1 VGFSR
6 RRAGQDG
13 RPRYTAYYRDLKD
26 RECSAGTFSNKKDAD
41 RAWQRAEAKVA
52 EGRLGDPGRGR
63 QTFQVYVEQVWLPG
77 HQIEATTRQSYTY
90 SIYKHLM
97 PEFGP
102 MRMIDILP
110 EHVRAWMA
118 RLRDAGVTPVT
129 IRYNKVLLS
138 AIFTTALSDQVV
150 FLHPCRGVKV
160 PTVAQK
166 PRAII
171 TPEQFGRV
179 YDALPDDTMR
189 LLAETKIETG
199 LRWGE
204 LTELRVKDIDFP
216 TRMLTVSRAVVEVN
230 AKFHPAGGRFLVKD
244 YPKNGEYRRLKLT
257 SQIAGKLRAYAG
269 ERELS
274 DDDLVFAMP
283 ERGSAL
289 KMLVNPDRLGRTELN
304 AAGRTYRHG
313 TLSAY
318 TAGRC
323 RCEHC
328 RRAFAQYRA
337 QRRAAGMDNPRA
349 PRTRDTDGHIPRDWF
364 RNQIW
369 TPALAKAGVTAVRPH
384 DLRHAHASWLLAGGA
399 DLQAVKERLGHAS
412 IATTEK
418 YLHTLPDTDDS
429 TLDAF
434 TRIRERSVVSG
445 APPLMTGRSA
455 G

>member
-1 VGFSR
+1 MGYSRKRVGR
-6 RRAGQDG
+6 DG
-13 RPRYTAYYRDLKD
+13 RPRYTAYHWDAKD
-26 RECSAGTFSNKKDAD
+26 RERSAGTFPNKKDAD
-41 RAWQRAEAKVA
+41 RAWQLAEAKVA

-63 QTFQVYVEQVWLPG
+63 QTFQAYVEQVWLPG
-77 HQIEATTRQSYTY
+77 HQVEVTTRQSYTY

-110 EHVRAWMA
+110 EHVRAWVT
-118 RLRDAGVTPVT
+118 RLKDAGVMPVT

-138 AIFTTALSDQVV
+138 AIFTTALNDQVV
-150 FLHPCRGVKV
+150 FLHPCRGVKT
-160 PTVAQK
+160 PTVPQK

-179 YDALPDDTMR
+179 YEALPDATMR

-204 LTELRVKDIDFP
+204 LTELRAQDVDFS

-244 YPKNGEYRRLKLT
+244 YPKDGEYRRLKLT
-257 SQIAGKLRAYAG
+257 SQIVAKLQAYAR
-269 ERELS
+269 ERGLS
-274 DDDLVFAMP
+274 DDDLMFAMP
-283 ERGSAL
+283 ERGPAL
-289 KMLVNPDRLGRTELN
+289 KVLPNPDRLGRTEPN
-304 AAGRTYRHG
+304 AAARTYRHG

-323 RCEHC
+323 RCDHC
-328 RRAFAQYRA
+328 KNAFAQYRR
-337 QRRAAGMDNPRA
+337 QRRTAGMDD
-349 PRTRDTDGHIPRDWF
+349 PRTPRVRDTDGHIPRDWF
-364 RNQIW
+364 RNQVW
-369 TPALAKAGVTAVRPH
+369 RPALAAAGVTAVRLH

-418 YLHTLPDTDDS
+418 YLHTLPDADDS

-434 TRIRERSVVSG
+434 TRIRDRAVVSR
-445 APPLMTGRSA
+445 PRRRRGR
-455 G
+455 

>member
-1 VGFSR
+1 
-6 RRAGQDG
+6 
-13 RPRYTAYYRDLKD
+13 
-26 RECSAGTFSNKKDAD
+26 
-41 RAWQRAEAKVA
+41 
-52 EGRLGDPGRGR
+52 
-63 QTFQVYVEQVWLPG
+63 
-77 HQIEATTRQSYTY
+77 
-90 SIYKHLM
+90 
-97 PEFGP
+97 
-102 MRMIDILP
+102 
-110 EHVRAWMA
+110 
-118 RLRDAGVTPVT
+118 VT

-138 AIFTTALSDQVV
+138 AIFTTALNDQVV
-150 FLHPCRGVKV
+150 FLHPCRGVKI
-160 PTVAQK
+160 PTVPQK

-204 LTELRVKDIDFP
+204 LTELRVRDIDFR

-244 YPKNGEYRRLKLT
+244 YPKDGEYRRLKLT
-257 SQIAGKLRAYAG
+257 SQIAGKLRAYAR
-269 ERELS
+269 ERGLS

-283 ERGSAL
+283 ERGPVL
-289 KMLVNPDRLGRTELN
+289 TMLPNPDRLGRTGPS

-337 QRRAAGMDNPRA
+337 QRRTAGMDDPRR

-364 RNQIW
+364 RNQVW
-369 TPALAKAGVTAVRPH
+369 QPALAAAGVTAVRPH

-418 YLHTLPDTDDS
+418 YLHTLPDADDS

-434 TRIRERSVVSG
+434 ARIRDRAVVSR
-445 APPLMTGRSA
+445 PPRRRSR
-455 G
+455 